1 MVAQESQLVRG
12 SLVQRG
18 RKPRIGARARR
29 RPAPALARAAVVVAA
44 LTALAALPSGAAAAP
59 PVASFS
65 VTPAAPLSGDVVTFT
80 STATGTGAP
89 TWDLNAD
96 GAFDDGDGPTAQR
109 AYATPGRYL
118 VSLRVSGP
126 EGTATQ
132 SQFVQIGNRPPVAS
146 LGYTPATPLAQDTV
160 SFAAAASDPDGS
172 IASIGWDLNGD
183 GIFTD
188 ASGPVASA
196 VFPAAGAYTVAIA
209 VTDNSGATTVASQG
223 VAVVPRPPTL
233 LSPFPIVRLTT
244 RGTRRGARVLR
255 LGVQAPPGSRVSV
268 RCRGRSCGARD
279 EVRVVRTPP
288 RALRFPGVQ
297 RRMRAGVVLEV
308 RVTAP
313 GRIGKYTRFRLRR
326 GGPPSRLD
334 LCLPPGDAAP
344 APCLP
349 G

>member
-1 MVAQESQLVRG
+1 
-12 SLVQRG
+12 VQRG
-18 RKPRIGARARR
+18 RKPRIGARVRR
-29 RPAPALARAAVVVAA
+29 RPAVALARAAVAVAA
-44 LTALAALPSGAAAAP
+44 LAVLVALPSGAAAAP

-80 STATGTGAP
+80 SAATGDVASLA
-89 TWDLNAD
+89 WDLDAD
-96 GAFDDGDGPTAQR
+96 GQFNDGAGLTAQR

-118 VSLRVSGP
+118 VSLRVAGP
-126 EGTATQ
+126 GGSATQ
-132 SQFVQIGNRPPVAS
+132 SQWVQVGNRPPMAS
-146 LGYTPATPLAQDTV
+146 FTYTPATPLAQDTV
-160 SFAAAASDPDGS
+160 MFAAAARDPDGS
-172 IASIGWDLNGD
+172 IAAIGWDLNGD

-188 ASGPVASA
+188 ASGPVASLA
-196 VFPAAGAYTVAIA
+196 FPAAGAYPVAIA
-209 VTDNSGATTVASQG
+209 VTDNSGATTVASEG
-223 VAVVPRPPTL
+223 VAVAARPPTM

-255 LGVQAPPGSRVSV
+255 LGVDAPPGSRISV
-268 RCRGRSCGARD
+268 RCRGRSCGARE

-297 RRMRAGVVLEV
+297 RRMRAGVVLEI

-326 GGPPSRLD
+326 GGPPSRVD
-334 LCLPPGDAAP
+334 LCLPPGAAAP
-344 APCLP
+344 AACLP